1 MSGQGTDVRQGV
13 GGRAPAGQLELVLAR
28 LLNAGTYASVALFG
42 LGLVA
47 MLANGVRPLGPAPT
61 LDPARLPADLLAGR
75 PEAFLWLG
83 LVTAIATPTVRV
95 VAALAG
101 FVRAREWGMAAIA
114 GAVVAVILLSV
125 VVARLAE
132 A

>member
-1 MSGQGTDVRQGV
+1 MAGRQGTA
-13 GGRAPAGQLELVLAR
+13 GRAPEGQLELVLAR

-47 MLANGVRPLGPAPT
+47 MLANGVAPLGPAPT

-83 LVTAIATPTVRV
+83 LVTPAVSEPIGISPTSFPSRV
-95 VAALAG
+95 
-101 FVRAREWGMAAIA
+101 
-114 GAVVAVILLSV
+114 
-125 VVARLAE
+125 
-132 A
+132 